1 MLAIK
6 TGNLGLLFSL
16 QIFLQVFC
24 LEYEFVISGC
34 CRVEKV
40 DPCCSCIHCP
50 IGFGNSKRH
59 QWPGRKCQMRLRAI
73 GEVKPLQQEKDEGTG
88 LEQER
93 RAVQSRVE

>member
-50 IGFGNSKRH
+50 IGFGNSETSSVARQK
-59 QWPGRKCQMRLRAI
+59 MSD
-73 GEVKPLQQEKDEGTG
+73 EVEGN
-88 LEQER
+88 R
-93 RAVQSRVE
+93 RRRQ